1 MILGASYDDAAAN
14 RAFAEKFNY
23 PFKLLCDTDHSLAKA
38 YHADDPGD
46 PGYPR
51 RISYLI
57 GPDRR
62 IVKAYATV
70 KPATHAADVLADV
83 PDAPDIPDAP

>member
-1 MILGASYDDAAAN
+1 VFEVNDPA
-14 RAFAEKFNY
+14 
-23 PFKLLCDTDHSLAKA
+23 
-38 YHADDPGD
+38 DPGW
-46 PGYPR
+46 PQ

-70 KPATHAADVLADV
+70 DAATHPAQVLADL
-83 PDAPDIPDAP
+83 

>member
-1 MILGASYDDAAAN
+1 MLGASYDTVEAN
-14 RAFAEKFNY
+14 RAFASKFGF
-23 PFKLLCDTDHSLAKA
+23 PFKLLCDVDHAVGLA
-38 YHADDPGD
+38 YGADDPTD

-62 IVKAYATV
+62 IVKVYDPVDVTA
-70 KPATHAADVLADV
+70 HAAQVLADV
-83 PDAPDIPDAP
+83 P

>member
-1 MILGASYDDAAAN
+1 VLGASYDSLAAN
-14 RAFAEKFNY
+14 RAFADKFQF
-23 PFKLLCDTDHSLAKA
+23 PFKLLCDVDHAVGNA
-38 YHADDPGD
+38 YGADDPGD

-62 IVKAYATV
+62 IVKTYDPVVVTTH
-70 KPATHAADVLADV
+70 PAQVLADV
-83 PDAPDIPDAP
+83 G

>member
-1 MILGASYDDAAAN
+1 VFGASFDPPEKN
-14 RAFAEKFNY
+14 RAFAEKFGF
-23 PFKLLCDTDHSLAKA
+23 PFKLLTFDKTDDVFEANDPA
-38 YHADDPGD
+38 DPGW
-46 PGYPR
+46 PQ

-70 KPATHAADVLADV
+70 DAATHPAQVLADL
-83 PDAPDIPDAP
+83 

>member
-1 MILGASYDDAAAN
+1 VILGASFDGVDAN
-14 RAFAEKFNY
+14 RAFAEKFAY
-23 PFKLLCDTDHSLAKA
+23 PFKLLCDTDQQLGAA
-38 YHADDPGD
+38 YGAVDPAD

-70 KPATHAADVLADV
+70 KPATHPDQVLADL
-83 PDAPDIPDAP
+83 A